1 MNTAKL
7 RRWAGQSRHLR
18 QGRVIAIQ
26 AGARLAKPG
35 ESRPIFLN
43 SIPKSG
49 THLLMQA
56 LDEMDEIR
64 PTGVHLQ
71 KARIVRDESEPVER
85 SRDIAWDKV
94 AKVLARNARPGQYMT
109 AHIWAQPELFEQL
122 AANGYSVLFMIRD
135 PRDVVVSQAAYV
147 KRLRRHPDHRRFAR
161 GLESDQDRYRAII
174 EGYEADESGP
184 VGVSLAERLEGFAPW
199 LDHPAVLTCR
209 FEDLIGPSGGGSGEA
224 QTTVLRAVADAIG
237 SPLDATGA
245 AKLAA
250 QVWSPR
256 SATFNKGEIGGWRQS
271 FDDRTRELFDT
282 VVSRELMDR
291 YGYAG

>member
-7 RRWAGQSRHLR
+7 RRWAGQSRRLR
-18 QGRVIAIQ
+18 EGRVIAIQ
-26 AGARLAKPG
+26 TGARLAKVG
-35 ESRPIFLN
+35 HGKPIFLN

-56 LDEMDEIR
+56 LDEMDGIR

-71 KARIVRDESEPVER
+71 KAKVVRDGSEPVER

-94 AKVLARNARPGQYMT
+94 EKVLRRNARPGQYMS

-122 AANGYSVLFMIRD
+122 TTNGYSILFMIRD

-147 KRLRRHPDHRRFAR
+147 KRLRRHPDHERFSRA
-161 GLESDQDRYRAII
+161 LESDQDRYRAII
-174 EGYEADESGP
+174 EGYGADESGP

-199 LDHPAVLTCR
+199 LDHPDVLTCR
-209 FEDLIGPSGGGSGEA
+209 FEDLIGPSGGGSRDV
-224 QTTVLRAVADAIG
+224 QTATLRKVAAAIG
-237 SPLDATGA
+237 APLDAAEAEALSG
-245 AKLAA
+245 

-256 SATFNKGEIGGWRQS
+256 SATFNKGRIGGWRES

-282 VVSRELMDR
+282 VVGRELMDK
-291 YGYAG
+291 YGYAA